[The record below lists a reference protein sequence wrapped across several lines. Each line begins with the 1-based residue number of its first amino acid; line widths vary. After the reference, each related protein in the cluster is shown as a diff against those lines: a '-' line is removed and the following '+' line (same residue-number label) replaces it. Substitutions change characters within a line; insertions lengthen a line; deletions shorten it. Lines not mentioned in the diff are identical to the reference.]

1 MPKPT
6 ANQSK
11 SLRRTASMRR
21 KKMHAIQQPPGVYVC
36 VCPVTHTYATVCLL
50 AEVSYIFCIY
60 TDATV
65 LAVTPRDS
73 QMSDRDA
80 SASKKQLSKSGAPS
94 GADLEQENLDL
105 KREVG
110 ISRLPATYVC
120 STFNMMLHMSL

>member
-1 MPKPT
+1 
-6 ANQSK
+6 
-11 SLRRTASMRR
+11 MRSSSP
-21 KKMHAIQQPPGVYVC
+21 QVCTYVC
-36 VCPVTHTYATVCLL
+36 ALSCIHTYATVCLL

-65 LAVTPRDS
+65 LAVTPRNS